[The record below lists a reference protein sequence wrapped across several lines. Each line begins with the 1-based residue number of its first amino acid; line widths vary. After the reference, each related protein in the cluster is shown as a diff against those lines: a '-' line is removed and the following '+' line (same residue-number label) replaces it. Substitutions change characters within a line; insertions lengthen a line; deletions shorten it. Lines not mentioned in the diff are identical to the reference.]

1 MRTIGATLL
10 GWIFLF
16 GSCNEQSSSQVDH
29 EEHAHTNRLINE
41 TSPYLLQHAH
51 NPVDWYAWGDEAL
64 QAAKDQ
70 DKLIL
75 VSIGYSACHWC
86 HVMERESFEDTTIA
100 RIMNENFICVKVDRE
115 ERPDVD
121 QVYMN
126 AVQLMQQRGGWPL
139 NCFTLPDGRP
149 VHGGTYFQPEQWS
162 SLLEDLSY
170 AYQNDRQRLVE
181 FADNLTKGVQQS
193 EMVVKST
200 VDAPFKNSTL
210 QDMVAEW
217 SKTFDTKE
225 GGPNRAPK
233 FPIPNNY
240 QFLLRYAHL
249 NNETQLAEHVHL
261 TLKKMAYGGIYDQVG
276 GGFARYSTDAFW
288 KVPHF
293 EKMLYDNAQ
302 LISLYS
308 EAFQSTKDPIYKDVV
323 ERTLEFVGRE
333 MTAENGAFYSALDAD
348 SEGEEGKFYV
358 WNKDELDSLLGVNMK
373 VAKEYYNVNGK
384 GLWEHGNY
392 ILLRDKDDN
401 DVAKKLDMPVEKL
414 QAQVSSIQATLLEAR
429 KDRIRPGLDDKSLT
443 SWNALMVTAFANA
456 YTAFGDKTYL
466 KMAEK
471 NIAFILKDQR
481 REDGGLN
488 HSYKDGRSTIN
499 GYLEDYSFT
508 VEALLAL
515 YECTFN
521 EEHLNTALE
530 LAEYAVAHFYDEES
544 GMFWFTSDIDPPLIA
559 RKMEVTDNVI
569 PASNSSMA
577 KGLFKLGHILDRRDL
592 LEISE
597 QQLKNMIEQMAGY
610 GPSFSNWGMLML
622 NEVNPYYEVA
632 ITGMDALEFNKQFG
646 QHYIPNKML
655 LGAKNNSE
663 LPLLEGKFFDGVS
676 TIFVCVNKSC
686 QLPVES
692 VDEALKQ
699 IDQ

>member
-16 GSCNEQSSSQVDH
+16 GSCNEQGNSEMDH
-29 EEHAHTNRLINE
+29 EEHAFTNNLINE

-86 HVMERESFEDTTIA
+86 HVMERETFEDTTIA
-100 RIMNENFICVKVDRE
+100 RVMNENFICIKVDRE

-126 AVQLMQQRGGWPL
+126 AVQLMRQRGGWPL

-149 VHGGTYFQPEQWS
+149 IYGGTYFQPEQWS
-162 SLLEDLSY
+162 SILEDLSY
-170 AYQNDRQRLVE
+170 SYQNDRQRLVDY
-181 FADNLTKGVQQS
+181 ADNLTKGVQQS

-200 VDAPFKNSTL
+200 VNEPFNNSTL

-217 SKTFDTKE
+217 SKNFDMKE

-233 FPIPNNY
+233 FPLPNNY
-240 QFLLRYAHL
+240 QYLLRYAHL
-249 NNETQLAEHVHL
+249 NNETQLAEHVHF
-261 TLKKMAYGGIYDQVG
+261 TLKRMAYGGIYDQVG
-276 GGFARYSTDAFW
+276 GGFARYSTDVFW

-302 LISLYS
+302 LVSLYS
-308 EAFQSTKDPIYKDVV
+308 EAFQSKKDKIYEDVV
-323 ERTLEFVGRE
+323 EQTLEFISRE
-333 MTAENGAFYSALDAD
+333 LTAENGAFYSALDAD

-358 WNKDELDSLLGVNMK
+358 WKKDELDSLLGINMK

-392 ILLRDKDDN
+392 ILLRDKDDK
-401 DVAKKLDMPVEKL
+401 DVAKKLDMPVEKML
-414 QAQVSSIQATLLEAR
+414 AKVGSIRATLLEAR
-429 KDRIRPGLDDKSLT
+429 SGRVRPGLDDKSLT
-443 SWNALMVTAFANA
+443 SWNAMMANA
-456 YTAFGDKTYL
+456 YANAYSVFGKQNYL
-466 KMAEK
+466 DAAEK
-471 NIAFILKDQR
+471 NIAFILTDQR

-488 HSYKDGRSTIN
+488 HSYKAGRSTIN
-499 GYLEDYSFT
+499 GYLEDYSYT
-508 VEALLAL
+508 VEALLTL

-521 EEHLNTALE
+521 EEHLNHALE
-530 LAEYAVAHFYDEES
+530 LAEYAITHFYDENS
-544 GMFWFTSDIDPPLIA
+544 GMFWFTSDLDPPLIA

-577 KGLFKLGHILDRRDL
+577 KGLFRLGHLLDRQDL
-592 LEISE
+592 LDISE
-597 QQLKNMIEQMAGY
+597 QQLKNMTDQMVTY
-610 GPSFSNWGMLML
+610 GSSYSNWGMLML
-622 NEVNPYYEVA
+622 DQVNPFYEVA
-632 ITGMDALEFNKQFG
+632 ITGNGALEFNKQFG

-663 LPLLEGKFFDGVS
+663 LPLLEGKFFDGAS

-699 IDQ
+699 IE